1 MNRHPSAGTAPWKLI
16 LVLAVTLAIMQPA
29 QSGGGATVAEARR
42 GSAEQAGFSRER
54 LERLDAW
61 IQAEIARRRTA
72 GAVALIA
79 RHGKVAWEK
88 AYGLADIA
96 SGRPMRTDDM
106 FRLYS
111 MTKPVTSVALLTL
124 YERGRFQLTD
134 PLEQYLPEFR
144 DVKVYAGPD
153 PGGGMILRA
162 PKRSI
167 TIQDVFRHTAGF
179 AYGYFGDGPVDRAY
193 RAAGIEYGKLDS
205 LTDLVHKL
213 ATMPLEYDPGEQWV
227 YSFAHD
233 VQAYLVES
241 YSGVRFDEYC
251 RKTLFGP
258 LGMRDTV
265 FGIPADRAARY
276 PTTYTRYGAGAL
288 KPLAGADDPYQHFN
302 EHPFGGVS
310 LASTP
315 RDYLRFAQMLLN
327 GGELNGVRIL
337 GRKTVELMTSD
348 HVPPATPTW
357 SGGVRY
363 GLGVSVLTDPAQAG
377 NLGSKG
383 EYGWSGHATTW
394 VGIDP
399 KEDMVALLF
408 AQYLPK
414 DGAFVEEFQTLV
426 YQALV
431 R

>member
-1 MNRHPSAGTAPWKLI
+1 MNRRPSAGNAPWKLF
-16 LVLAVTLAIMQPA
+16 LVLAVMLATVHPA
-29 QSGGGATVAEARR
+29 QAGGPTGAAAARL
-42 GSAEQAGFSRER
+42 GSAERAGFSRER

-61 IQAEIARRRTA
+61 IRGEIARKRAA

-111 MTKPVTSVALLTL
+111 MTKPITSVALLTL

-134 PLEQYLPEFR
+134 PLEQYLTEFR
-144 DVKVYAGPD
+144 DVKVYVGTEAA
-153 PGGGMILRA
+153 GGMILRA
-162 PKRSI
+162 PKRKI

-205 LTDLVHKL
+205 LAALVHKL
-213 ATMPLEYDPGEQWV
+213 ASMPLESDPGEQWV

-233 VQAYLVES
+233 VQAYLVEY
-241 YSGVRFDEYC
+241 YSGMRFDEYC
-251 RKTLFGP
+251 RKTLFQP
-258 LGMRDTV
+258 LGMRETV
-265 FGIPADRAARY
+265 FGVPAERASRF
-276 PTTYTRYGAGAL
+276 PTTYTRDGAGAL
-288 KPLAGADDPYQHFN
+288 KPLASADDPYEHFT

-310 LASTP
+310 LSSTP

-348 HVPPATPTW
+348 NLPPGTPTW
-357 SGGVRY
+357 SGGIRY

-383 EYGWSGHATTW
+383 EFGWSGHATTW

-399 KEDMVALLF
+399 KEDLIALLF

-414 DGAFVEEFQTLV
+414 DGAFVEQFQTLV

-431 R
+431 K